1 MQAVTHIGPALGLV
15 AGVQF
20 ATSLA
25 GVNAPL
31 VYLVALG
38 IILLTGLS
46 VIQLAKHL
54 PSAGGY
60 YTYVSR
66 TVSPRAGLFTSVVF
80 LLYEPAACFVNL
92 AFTAYLTEQLLKS
105 EYGFT
110 LNWWIIFT
118 VGILLIGGL
127 LYLGVQVSARTL
139 LLLGSAE
146 IIILVALALSGL
158 ANPGPGG
165 VNLSPFNP
173 RTYHP
178 ATIFTSP

>member
-1 MQAVTHIGPALGLV
+1 MADVNRPKSTTAGSADAQTAPTSLRRGAVGLPGVLMQAVTHIGPALGLV

-60 YTYVSR
+60 YTYV
-66 TVSPRAGLFTSVVF
+66 
-80 LLYEPAACFVNL
+80 
-92 AFTAYLTEQLLKS
+92 
-105 EYGFT
+105 
-110 LNWWIIFT
+110 
-118 VGILLIGGL
+118 
-127 LYLGVQVSARTL
+127 
-139 LLLGSAE
+139 
-146 IIILVALALSGL
+146 
-158 ANPGPGG
+158 
-165 VNLSPFNP
+165 
-173 RTYHP
+173 
-178 ATIFTSP
+178 